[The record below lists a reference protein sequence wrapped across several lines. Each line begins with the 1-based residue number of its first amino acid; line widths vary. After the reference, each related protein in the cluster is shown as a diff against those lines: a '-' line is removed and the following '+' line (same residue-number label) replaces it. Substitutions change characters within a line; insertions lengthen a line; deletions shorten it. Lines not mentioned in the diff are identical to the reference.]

1 MELIISKLHLE
12 QDYKKKSHWKILIT
26 RDRRCLGGNEDESCQ
41 VEEWTN

>member
-12 QDYKKKSHWKILIT
+12 RDYIKTSHCKILIT
-26 RDRRCLGGNEDESCQ
+26 RDSLGGNEDESHQ